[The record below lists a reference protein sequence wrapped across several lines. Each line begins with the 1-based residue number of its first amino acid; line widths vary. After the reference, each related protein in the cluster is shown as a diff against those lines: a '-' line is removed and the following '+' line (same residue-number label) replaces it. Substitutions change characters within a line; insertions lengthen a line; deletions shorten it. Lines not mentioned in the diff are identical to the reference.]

1 MLRRTKTTQIN
12 GKPIIDLPERIIQV
26 VECVFDASQ
35 LAFYNSIQEIVQ
47 NSLEKLQQGNINKSY
62 TSVLVLLLRLRQGM
76 FVLSIGPLR
85 H

>member
-12 GKPIIDLPERIIQV
+12 GKPIIDLPERIIKV
-26 VECVFDASQ
+26 VECVFDATQ

-76 FVLSIGPLR
+76 CVWSIGSLR
-85 H
+85 R